1 MALVHLEHVT
11 KRFGADRPP
20 ATDGL
25 SFTVESGRI
34 LALLGPSGCGKTTTL
49 RLIAG
54 FETPDQGRIAI
65 AGRTVADAD
74 RGIHVEPEARG
85 VGVVF
90 QDYALFPHLT
100 IAQNVGFGLERTSR
114 SERRARVA
122 QVLDLVGLTD
132 FAERYPHELSGG
144 QQQRVAVARAL
155 APAPALILLD
165 EPFSNLDADLRAQMR
180 DEVEKILRA
189 TGTTAIFVTHDQEE
203 AFTIA
208 DQVGVLDQGRLEQVG
223 APEVIYHNP
232 ATPFVAEFVG
242 AADFLPGLVSREGI
256 VTEIGVFGNLNGR
269 ALGSRVRVMI
279 RPDDVTFVPDAAG
292 EAVIVR
298 RYFRGSENLYCL
310 DLPSGHRVHSS
321 QPSSAAFPNG
331 LRVRPEA
338 HVLHVVTFPA
348 TS

>member
-11 KRFGADRPP
+11 KRFGADRAP

-34 LALLGPSGCGKTTTL
+34 LALLGPAGCGKTTTL

-65 AGRTVADAD
+65 AGQTVADAD

-100 IAQNVGFGLERTSR
+100 MAQNVGFGLERTSR
-114 SERRARVA
+114 TERRARVA

-132 FAERYPHELSGG
+132 FAARYPHELSGG

-155 APAPALILLD
+155 APPPTPILLD

-189 TGTTAIFVTHDQEE
+189 TGTTAILSR
-203 AFTIA
+203 TIRRRPLRSPTKSA
-208 DQVGVLDQGRLEQVG
+208 SSTR
-223 APEVIYHNP
+223 
-232 ATPFVAEFVG
+232 
-242 AADFLPGLVSREGI
+242 AASSRSGC
-256 VTEIGVFGNLNGR
+256 
-269 ALGSRVRVMI
+269 
-279 RPDDVTFVPDAAG
+279 
-292 EAVIVR
+292 R
-298 RYFRGSENLYCL
+298 R
-310 DLPSGHRVHSS
+310 
-321 QPSSAAFPNG
+321 
-331 LRVRPEA
+331 
-338 HVLHVVTFPA
+338 
-348 TS
+348 